1 MTFDVQ
7 RSGVEKLTENN
18 YAEWALQMQSVLTV
32 QELWEVI
39 EERLDLAE
47 EDDEKKSKAL
57 ERKDAKAKALIQLH
71 LSPQFYQLARDSK
84 SGAQLWQKLAQL
96 FQQSAYASR
105 LSYVL
110 QIADLH
116 MSVGESVLQYV
127 SRAEGLAAK
136 VELTGAPFPDVVAFV
151 LRGLPAEYKPVVEQV
166 KFMEKPTVQSALPH
180 LLRCEAELSK
190 QAEFGIGG
198 STFGLH
204 VRDGKAVGAQRG
216 THESSSGAA
225 KGVECW
231 LCHEKGHFARN
242 CPRRKEKEEK
252 EKAVEVTGGRAYHTV
267 AF

>member
-1 MTFDVQ
+1 VFGQDGLSTCV
-7 RSGVEKLTENN
+7 RG
-18 YAEWALQMQSVLTV
+18 AEVFRARQFQCLRPWCVPGKKVSMQSVLTV

-57 ERKDAKAKALIQLH
+57 ER
-71 LSPQFYQLARDSK
+71 
-84 SGAQLWQKLAQL
+84 
-96 FQQSAYASR
+96 
-105 LSYVL
+105 
-110 QIADLH
+110 
-116 MSVGESVLQYV
+116 ESVLQYV

-198 STFGLH
+198 S
-204 VRDGKAVGAQRG
+204 
-216 THESSSGAA
+216 
-225 KGVECW
+225 
-231 LCHEKGHFARN
+231 
-242 CPRRKEKEEK
+242 
-252 EKAVEVTGGRAYHTV
+252 
-267 AF
+267 